1 MTPTSTVFSCYSE
14 LDTLHHDE
22 DRKTPQPKGGTDVP
36 DDMGTQVAV
45 REEHERDGDDNSQ

>member
-1 MTPTSTVFSCYSE
+1 MFSCYSE

-36 DDMGTQVAV
+36 DDMGTRVAV
-45 REEHERDGDDNSQ
+45 REEHERDGDDKSQ